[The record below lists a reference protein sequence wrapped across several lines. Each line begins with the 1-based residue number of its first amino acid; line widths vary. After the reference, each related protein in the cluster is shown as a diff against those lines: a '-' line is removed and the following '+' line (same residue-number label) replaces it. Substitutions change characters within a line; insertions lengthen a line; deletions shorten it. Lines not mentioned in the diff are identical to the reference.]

1 MEEEPKKKTGGR
13 KSTVAEYDERISEA
27 LELILYK
34 RLSSGEFRTT
44 FSKMYNV
51 SERTA
56 DATWKRC
63 KDILKQ
69 RFTDEQNELIEQQ
82 LARYF
87 DLLERARESGN
98 RRVERE
104 VLQDVSKLYGLE
116 QPKKLDITSS
126 GEPISVNI
134 ILNND

>member
-1 MEEEPKKKTGGR
+1 MAKATGGR
-13 KSTVAEYDERISEA
+13 KSTVVEYSEKLTEA

-44 FSKMYNV
+44 FSKMYGV

-63 KDILKQ
+63 KDIIAE
-69 RFTDEQNELIEQQ
+69 RFKEEQGVLIEQQ
-82 LARYF
+82 IERYF
-87 DLLERARESGN
+87 DLLYRARQDN
-98 RRVERE
+98 NKRVERE
-104 VLQDVSKLYGLE
+104 VLDSISKLYGLE
-116 QPKKLDITSS
+116 APKKVDLTSN
-126 GEPISVNI
+126 GESISVNI